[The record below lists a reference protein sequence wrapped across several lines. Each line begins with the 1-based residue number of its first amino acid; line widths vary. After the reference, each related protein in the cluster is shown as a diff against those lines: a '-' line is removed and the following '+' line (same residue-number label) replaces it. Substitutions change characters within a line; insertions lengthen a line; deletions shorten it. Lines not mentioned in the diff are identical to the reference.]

1 MAEDKNL
8 KVPEQTHRMLNSR
21 ADALGMKIKVLT
33 DTLLRAGL
41 TLTDQEIFE
50 AVVNTRQLQVKQ
62 PKADTTQARPPDQS
76 PAREP
81 SGE

>member
-8 KVPEQTHRMLNSR
+8 KVPEQTHKMLNLR

-33 DTLLRAGL
+33 DALLRAGL

-62 PKADTTQARPPDQS
+62 PKADTTQARTPDQS
-76 PAREP
+76 PAHEP